1 MNDIKSKHILRK
13 YLLMIACLI
22 LFMAGG
28 YRAFTLYKQY
38 KSYNHEIESVLQNA
52 DNNVHAILKAILV
65 EGHDIIENNTKNDA
79 ITLHR
84 ILIETMDIEDIYDN
98 IVNMDLDDKF
108 IKILDE
114 VFNLSEKTDDIIITV
129 GTKNYVFY
137 SKSNVELDKFK
148 YIESNGKKYLT
159 WEEYYKQVDDKGVL
173 HKAYEDLAL
182 ERVDYVIIRKDGYYP
197 NGKYYTIDDVI
208 ADYHE
213 NGMKNMD
220 KYMILTMSVITE
232 NGDIFGEVDSN
243 YLSKNENV
251 NKIFIFK
258 AVSIGS
264 FLSNYTDL
272 LAQCDQSVTVK
283 IIEYRNSTEA
293 SNALVNI
300 FLITS
305 SIITIMVVIKSLDD
319 ECNEINNKL
328 KNDEYK

>member
-182 ERVDYVIIRKDGYYP
+182 ERVDHVIIRKDGYYP

-319 ECNEINNKL
+319 ECNEINDKL
-328 KNDEYK
+328 KNDENK

>member
-1 MNDIKSKHILRK
+1 MDNIKSKHTLRK

-52 DNNVHAILKAILV
+52 DNNAHAILKAILV

-84 ILIETMDIEDIYDN
+84 ILIETMDVGDIYDN

-182 ERVDYVIIRKDGYYP
+182 ERVEYVIIRKDGYYP
-197 NGKYYTIDDVI
+197 NGNYYTIDDVI

-319 ECNEINNKL
+319 ECNEINDKL
-328 KNDEYK
+328 KNDENK

>member
-1 MNDIKSKHILRK
+1 MDNIKSKHILRK

-52 DNNVHAILKAILV
+52 DNNAHAILKAILV

-182 ERVDYVIIRKDGYYP
+182 ERVEYVIIRKDGYYP
-197 NGKYYTIDDVI
+197 NGNYYTIDDVI
-208 ADYHE
+208 DDYHE

-319 ECNEINNKL
+319 ECNEINDKL
-328 KNDEYK
+328 KNDENK

>member
-182 ERVDYVIIRKDGYYP
+182 ERVDHVIIRKDGYYP

>member
-1 MNDIKSKHILRK
+1 
-13 YLLMIACLI
+13 
-22 LFMAGG
+22 MAGG

-84 ILIETMDIEDIYDN
+84 ILIETMDMEDIYDN